1 VYIAAQGLGQ
11 PTLVVTGPDYIAWVQ
26 RSLNRVNAKRS
37 RSACLT
43 VDGLD
48 SPAYRAAIRRFQSS
62 AGFTANG
69 QINRRTQDALIKA
82 NERDLE
88 YALWVQGTLND
99 LRTGGFFS
107 GAAAPVDGSLRQATR
122 NVIRAFQQQ
131 LVGGTV
137 LGSPVFVAIDG
148 VVGPK
153 TEGVMALLGRS
164 TPPDPCRAEPI

>member
-1 VYIAAQGLGQ
+1 MYIPARGLGQ

-26 RSLNRVNAKRS
+26 RSLNRINAKRS
-37 RSACLT
+37 RSSCLT

-62 AGFTANG
+62 AGLTANG

-82 NERDLE
+82 NARDLE

-99 LRTGGFFS
+99 LRTGGFFRG
-107 GAAAPVDGSLRQATR
+107 GAAPLDGNLQGAARD
-122 NVIRAFQQQ
+122 VIRAFQQQ
-131 LVGGTV
+131 LVDGTV
-137 LGSPVFVAIDG
+137 LGSPVVVAIDG

-153 TEGVMALLGRS
+153 TEGVMALLRRS
-164 TPPDPCRAEPI
+164 TSPDPCRADPI